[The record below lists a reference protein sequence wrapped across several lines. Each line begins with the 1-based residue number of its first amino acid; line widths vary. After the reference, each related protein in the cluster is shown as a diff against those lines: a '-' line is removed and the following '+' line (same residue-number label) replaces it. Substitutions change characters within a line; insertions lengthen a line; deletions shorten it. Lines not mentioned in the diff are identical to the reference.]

1 MDIHDRS
8 NYVHVKS
15 REELLEA
22 LKKREFMIL
31 LDGNFK
37 KKFLENTEMPLSES
51 ERMGFDLGFR
61 GTSGIFS
68 EIFYQI
74 MNLFDDNETEQKKI
88 DSRIRQYKL
97 KKLNNKELLLY
108 LQQLDY

>member
-8 NYVHVKS
+8 NYVHVNS

-22 LKKREFMIL
+22 LKKRELMML
-31 LDGNFK
+31 LDVNLI
-37 KKFLENTEMPLSES
+37 KKFLENTEMPRSES
-51 ERMGFDLGFR
+51 ETMGFDLGFR
-61 GTSGIFS
+61 GASGIFS

-74 MNLFDDNETEQKKI
+74 MNLFDYNETEQKEI
-88 DSRIRQYKL
+88 DSRIRQYKF
-97 KKLNNKELLLY
+97 KKLNKKELLLY